1 MQIKTFTLEE
11 LNNENVQYT
20 EAALLDKNLTILK
33 EHRASVV
40 LNRYVLQNDTRLLIP
55 FEVDGK
61 IGLLNHQGHVIV
73 QPQYDEIDEC
83 LLECTYLHVWR
94 KSFVLERNRE
104 ERLCGLID
112 TTGKAILPLKYRWII
127 LSDTRELFSVQ
138 NTSYQH
144 GVINKYQKEV
154 IPFGKFSYIGK
165 IVHGFVRI
173 RTQDG
178 WGVSDLDGEL
188 IINGLEEIW
197 DFDDKYDSIVVKKNH
212 VRYAISYTSL
222 EKFQQDI
229 KSGRGLI
236 TLEDVLEYEQHL
248 QGKFEDG
255 LEILATLNISE
266 EN

>member
-1 MQIKTFTLEE
+1 MQIKTFTLDE
-11 LNNENVQYT
+11 LNNGQVQYT
-20 EAALLDKNLTILK
+20 EAGLLDKNLTILK

-40 LNRYVLQNDTRLLIP
+40 LNRYVLQNDARLLIP
-55 FEVDGK
+55 FAVDGK
-61 IGLLNHQGHVIV
+61 VGLLNHQGQVVI
-73 QPQYDEIDEC
+73 QPLYDEIDDC
-83 LLECTYLHVWR
+83 LSEDAYLHVRR
-94 KSFVLERNRE
+94 KCFVCERNRE
-104 ERLCGLID
+104 ENLCGLID
-112 TTGKAILPLKYRWII
+112 TTGKTILPLEYRWII
-127 LSDTRELFSVQ
+127 PSDTRELFSVQ
-138 NTSYQH
+138 NMSYHH
-144 GVINKYQKEV
+144 GVINQYQKEV
-154 IPFGKFSYIGK
+154 IPFGIFPYIGK
-165 IVHGFVRI
+165 VVRGFVRVK
-173 RTQDG
+173 TKDG

-266 EN
+266 EK

>member
-1 MQIKTFTLEE
+1 MQIKTFTLGE
-11 LNNENVQYT
+11 LNNEKVRYT
-20 EAALLDKNLTILK
+20 EAGLLDKNLTILK

-61 IGLLNHQGHVIV
+61 IGLLNHEGQVVV
-73 QPQYDEIDEC
+73 QPLYDEIDDC
-83 LLECTYLHVWR
+83 LSEDAYLHVRR
-94 KSFVLERNRE
+94 KCFVCERNRE
-104 ERLCGLID
+104 ENLCGLID
-112 TTGKAILPLKYRWII
+112 TTGKTILPLEYRWII
-127 LSDTRELFSVQ
+127 PSDTRELFSVQ
-138 NTSYQH
+138 NMSYQH
-144 GVINKYQKEV
+144 GVLNKYQKEV

-197 DFDDKYDSIVVKKNH
+197 DFNEKYDSIVVKKDH
-212 VRYAISYTSL
+212 VRYSISFTSL

-229 KSGRGLI
+229 KSGKGSI
-236 TLEDVLEYEQHL
+236 TLEDILEYEQHL
-248 QGKFEDG
+248 QRNFDDG
-255 LEILATLNISE
+255 LEVYATLKISE
-266 EN
+266 E